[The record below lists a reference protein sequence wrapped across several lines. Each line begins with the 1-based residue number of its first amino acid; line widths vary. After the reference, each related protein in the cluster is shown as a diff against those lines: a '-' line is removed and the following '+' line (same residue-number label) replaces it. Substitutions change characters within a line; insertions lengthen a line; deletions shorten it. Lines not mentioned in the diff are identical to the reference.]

1 MIFAIIALGDERIGF
16 LPAKAQQSGGMKM
29 VKYVHC
35 TVVKTRVCGQM
46 SSEDAEPSEANP
58 NPQREHLK
66 NAYQM
71 RVNCYSYGPAT
82 LDFRA

>member
-1 MIFAIIALGDERIGF
+1 MLPVMKKSGF
-16 LPAKAQQSGGMKM
+16 CLPKAQLSGGMKM

-35 TVVKTRVCGQM
+35 TVVETRACGQM
-46 SSEDAEPSEANP
+46 SSEGAEPSEADP
-58 NPQREHLK
+58 NPRRKHLK

-71 RVNCYSYGPAT
+71 RVNCYFYGPAT